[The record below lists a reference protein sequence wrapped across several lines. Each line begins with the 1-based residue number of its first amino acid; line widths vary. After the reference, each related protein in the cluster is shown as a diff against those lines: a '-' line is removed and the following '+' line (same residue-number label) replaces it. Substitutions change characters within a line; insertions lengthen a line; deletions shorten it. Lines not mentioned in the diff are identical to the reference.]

1 MSALPGWT
9 PSHKPSAL
17 HELPSG
23 GYRLTWSRPGL
34 GDAHQ
39 HLDAESLARLRQ
51 RLTLPPVE
59 ALATDA
65 TTSDA

>member
-17 HELPSG
+17 HELPTG
-23 GYRLTWSRPGL
+23 GYRLTWSRHGL
-34 GDAHQ
+34 DDAHQ
-39 HLDAESLARLRQ
+39 YLSAEALDRLRR

-59 ALATDA
+59 PFGADTS
-65 TTSDA
+65 TTAA